1 MIDRALAAKIDEYI
15 ESCRDEI
22 IADLDELVRIPSVAI
37 PGSPEPM
44 PFGPD
49 VAKVLD
55 AGLKMAEKH
64 GMKAENHGNW
74 YGLARRGEGKHSIG
88 IFAHLDV
95 VEAVGDWLYPA
106 FETTEK
112 DGWLIGRGT
121 SDDKNAAIV
130 GYYVSKVLDKFGLAG
145 NTELLLYLGCCEEKG
160 MSDIDRY
167 LSENEEPDFS
177 MVPDFIFPVS
187 VGETGSVK
195 FTLTP
200 NEKFNELCCFDG
212 GKPGARVPLSASV
225 IYTGAK
231 ADVISAAAADV
242 ANISTETAEA
252 GLKITATGKPASTM
266 GATDSIN
273 AIGALCSF
281 LSGSDVLEGSDKAI
295 IADIAQMSDTTDG
308 ECFGIATSSP
318 LFGALTCTCL
328 LAKEN
333 NGTDL
338 TFTCRYPESTTGA
351 AIADKLAAY
360 AAAHNMKLNIVST
373 SEPKFIAPD
382 DDRVSILCDAWNDVS
397 GKTMGPRVGGSTYSR
412 KLKNGVSYGPKFGPG
427 CPFLPAGHG
436 MLHSPDEAVNIQ
448 GLLDAIKVYVRAV
461 VGLDEYYAG
470 KN

>member
-1 MIDRALAAKIDEYI
+1 MIDRAIAAKIDEYI

-44 PFGPD
+44 PFGKD

-55 AGLKMAEKH
+55 AGLKMAKKH
-64 GMKAENHGNW
+64 GMRAENHGNW
-74 YGLARRGEGKHSIG
+74 YGLARRGEGRHSIG

-130 GYYVSKVLDKFGLAG
+130 GYYVAKTLDKFGLAN

-167 LSENEEPDFS
+167 LAENEEPDFS

-200 NEKFNELCCFDG
+200 KTKFIELTAFEG
-212 GKPGARVPLSASV
+212 GKPGSRVPLSAEV
-225 IYTGAK
+225 IYTGSK
-231 ADVISAAAADV
+231 AETVIAAAAGH
-242 ANISTETAEA
+242 ANISTESTEN
-252 GLKITATGKPASTM
+252 GLKITAAGKAASAM
-266 GATDSIN
+266 GAKDSIN

-281 LSGSDVLEGSDKAI
+281 LIGCNVLEGSDKST
-295 IADIAQMSDTTDG
+295 IAAIAQMAGTTDG
-308 ECFGIATSSP
+308 ECFGIAASSP

-328 LAKEN
+328 LAKGS
-333 NGTDL
+333 NGNEL
-338 TFTCRYPESTTGA
+338 TFTCGYPESTSGT
-351 AIADKLAAY
+351 AIAAGLEKFAAE
-360 AAAHNMKLNIVST
+360 NDMVLNIVST

-382 DDRVSILCDAWNDVS
+382 DDRVKLLCEAWNDVC
-397 GKTMGPRVGGSTYSR
+397 GKVMGSRVGGSTYSR

-436 MLHSPDEAVNIQ
+436 MLHTPDEAVNIQ
-448 GLLDAIKVYVRAV
+448 GLLDAIKTYTRAV
-461 VGLDEYYAG
+461 ILLDEYYG
-470 KN
+470 GEE